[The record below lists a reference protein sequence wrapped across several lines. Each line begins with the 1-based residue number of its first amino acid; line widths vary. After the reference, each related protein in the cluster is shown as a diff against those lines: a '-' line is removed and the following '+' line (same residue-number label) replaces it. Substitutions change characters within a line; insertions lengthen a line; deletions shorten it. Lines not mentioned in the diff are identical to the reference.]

1 MVVACVASVSNRVI
15 ARKLELSLPP
25 PFPVIHFFFSLLSQ
39 LSRRTS
45 QGSACYAGY
54 YGSNISGSQQWGER
68 RRRQRERQ
76 KSNRFILAKQQL
88 CPCITLFC
96 IFLSH
101 HCKSAR
107 WNFLIWRARFMES
120 MNTAPNFFSKP
131 YPFGFNPRQS
141 QSLLPLLPILCT
153 ASFQAF
159 SVKAFWRRVTNGG

>member
-1 MVVACVASVSNRVI
+1 MSCYYGS
-15 ARKLELSLPP
+15 SLRSKRFQSSYCAKVRAFPS
-25 PFPVIHFFFSLLSQ
+25 PFPVIHFFFRSCPSFLDEPRKETLATQ
-39 LSRRTS
+39 AAMVATFLDH
-45 QGSACYAGY
+45 
-54 YGSNISGSQQWGER
+54 NSGELQ
-68 RRRQRERQ
+68 RQ
-76 KSNRFILAKQQL
+76 KSNRFILAKEQL

-120 MNTAPNFFSKP
+120 VNTAPNFFSKP
-131 YPFGFNPRQS
+131 HPFGFNPTQS